1 MCEFQRVKENELP
14 MCVYT
19 KSLCTLCVLGN
30 GNTYNEAVKA
40 TEKGGA
46 E

>member
-1 MCEFQRVKENELP
+1 MCEYQRIKENELP
-14 MCVYT
+14 MCDYT

-30 GNTYNEAVKA
+30 RKTYEEAQA
-40 TEKGGA
+40 HEEKGG

>member
-1 MCEFQRVKENELP
+1 MCEYAIVNDSEMPICE
-14 MCVYT
+14 YT
-19 KSLCTLCVLGN
+19 KTLCTLCVLGN